1 LVYKL
6 TRFLKEA
13 IFPNGGIRMVED
25 GLKAYGYE
33 LDADTKEIYTKY
45 RVTHNE
51 GVFCVQCSD

>member
-1 LVYKL
+1 
-6 TRFLKEA
+6 
-13 IFPNGGIRMVED
+13 MVED

-51 GVFCVQCSD
+51 GFSLRTMSD